1 VAGISRRARN
11 RVVVVPLT
19 VIVEHEN
26 RRIPLT
32 PPTAQAGSG
41 LIPVRK

>member
-1 VAGISRRARN
+1 
-11 RVVVVPLT
+11 VPLT

-32 PPTAQAGSG
+32 PRYLVLGIQGLRGLAGDC
-41 LIPVRK
+41 REH

>member
-1 VAGISRRARN
+1 
-11 RVVVVPLT
+11 LT

-32 PPTAQAGSG
+32 PPAAQAGSG
-41 LIPVRK
+41 LIPAHK